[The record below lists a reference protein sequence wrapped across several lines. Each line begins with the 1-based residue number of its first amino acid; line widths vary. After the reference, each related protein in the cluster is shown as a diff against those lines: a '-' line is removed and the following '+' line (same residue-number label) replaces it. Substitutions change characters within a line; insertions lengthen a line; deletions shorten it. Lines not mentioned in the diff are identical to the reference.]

1 MLSVAQLNPD
11 DSKAGVG
18 DPGIV
23 IEVFCARDVGGQF
36 NCESVHPNNHFLLH
50 FKIGLIL
57 YINVT
62 IKCCSVN
69 TDGTARKVISI
80 SYFLYIKLVY
90 QYKLILC

>member
-1 MLSVAQLNPD
+1 MLSVAQLNLD
-11 DSKAGVG
+11 DSNAGVG
-18 DPGIV
+18 DPGIL
-23 IEVFCARDVGGQF
+23 IKVFCARDVDGRII
-36 NCESVHPNNHFLLH
+36 CESAHPNNHFLLH

-69 TDGTARKVISI
+69 TDGTAREVISI
-80 SYFLYIKLVY
+80 SYFLYMKLVY